1 MSKSKESPLE
11 ERFYQAWIEEF
22 GNTLTPLRQYRFC
35 ETERYRLD
43 FAWPDWKVGV
53 ELNGFGWGHTTVSAK
68 KRDARKGRLL
78 TLLGWKYL
86 VYTSACVGSKA
97 SMHDALYEI
106 IDLLQQQGQRGA
118 QTSKD
123 SDVSG

>member
-1 MSKSKESPLE
+1 MTPSKNPKQSPLE
-11 ERFYQAWIEEF
+11 EKFYQAWIEEF
-22 GNTLTPLRQYRFC
+22 GDSFTPIQQYRFC
-35 ETERYRLD
+35 SERYRLD

-78 TLLGWKYL
+78 TLGGWKYL

-97 SMHDALYEI
+97 SLRDALYEVI
-106 IDLLQQQGQRGA
+106 ELLHQTGA
-118 QTSKD
+118 EGVGSSKD
-123 SDVSG
+123 